1 MNDGWGSFFTAQV
14 GASAALTGL
23 VFVALSINL
32 GRIMKYSQLV
42 ERAGEAVVLLVQPVI
57 VGLAVLAPYRSR
69 RTTGTLVAIAALA
82 CWILVNRMLVRGRSP
97 SDDVSKAQFIGRIAL
112 AELALA
118 PALVGAGLLMTNSTA
133 GFGFIALGAVLCVA
147 VGILDAWILLVEIL
161 R

>member
-1 MNDGWGSFFTAQV
+1 MDAGWDPFFIAQV

-32 GRIMKYSQLV
+32 GRIMKFRQLV
-42 ERAGEAVVLLVQPVI
+42 ERAGEAVVLLVQPVV
-57 VGLAVLAPYRSR
+57 VGLAVLAPYRSI
-69 RTTGTLVAIAALA
+69 RTTGFLVLIAALA

-97 SDDVSKAQFIGRIAL
+97 SDGVSQAQFVGRVLLAEIAL
-112 AELALA
+112 L
-118 PALVGAGLLMTNSTA
+118 PAIIGAIFLNASSTG
-133 GFGFIALGAVLCVA
+133 GFGFIALGAVLCIA

>member
-1 MNDGWGSFFTAQV
+1 MHDNWGSFFTAQV

-57 VGLAVLAPYRSR
+57 VGLAVLAPYRSH
-69 RTTGTLVAIAALA
+69 RTTGVLVAIAAVA
-82 CWILVNRMLVRGRSP
+82 CWTLVNRMLIRGRSP
-97 SDDVSKAQFIGRIAL
+97 SDDVSKAQFVGRIAL
-112 AELALA
+112 AELALL
-118 PALVGAGLLMTNSTA
+118 PAIIGAIALIADSTS
-133 GFGFIALGAVLCVA
+133 GFGFIAVGAVLCIA